1 MTTDSEVTITRT
13 KKGEPPPKRR
23 LIVDWEKIA
32 RDLMRHAGEWRL
44 VFKDGPTSTASA
56 VKAGKMTAIRPVS
69 DFEFRTSNN
78 KRTSPR
84 TCDLHMRYVGDKE
97 N

>member
-1 MTTDSEVTITRT
+1 MTTETEVTVKV
-13 KKGEPPPKRR
+13 KKQDPPPERPR
-23 LIVDWEKIA
+23 IIVDWTKIE
-32 RDLMRHAGEWRL
+32 RKLKRSPGDWYLI
-44 VFKDGPTSTASA
+44 FKDGPTSTASA

-69 DFEFRTSNN
+69 DYEFRTSNN